1 MSVGIASGCLH
12 INSGHCDHDMN
23 LFHIGAVP
31 YHPLTKFGYRNILNY
46 VSMTMVALA
55 IYQVWIWVKVSVGK
69 ALMSGRIRHIF
80 KLAEF
85 TLNIFTKS
93 RVFGTMM

>member
-1 MSVGIASGCLH
+1 
-12 INSGHCDHDMN
+12 
-23 LFHIGAVP
+23 
-31 YHPLTKFGYRNILNY
+31 
-46 VSMTMVALA
+46 MVALA